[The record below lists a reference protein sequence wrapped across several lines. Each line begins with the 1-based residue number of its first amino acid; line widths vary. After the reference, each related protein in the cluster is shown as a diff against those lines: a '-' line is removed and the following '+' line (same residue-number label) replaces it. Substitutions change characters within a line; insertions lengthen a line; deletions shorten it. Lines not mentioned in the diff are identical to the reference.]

1 LPLMAEQRQQT
12 GFLPPRPIPKPA
24 QLIRHPGILEAAKH
38 LGPSQVLI
46 WGNQPSASQQRLQP
60 NRLDGAS
67 QAKPF
72 PSQALPKPI
81 LPGSHT
87 HRQQPL
93 SPWPIDPRGQSCHE
107 IRFQG
112 EYSVLEGRNP
122 GANRQ
127 GLPPQCLKLLPAFV
141 AANLSQVGLPAGIWG
156 AGNRQAWHKKEWN
169 QRSTGSNEGPL

>member
-1 LPLMAEQRQQT
+1 MAEQRQQA
-12 GFLPPRPIPKPA
+12 GFLPPRPSPKPA

-38 LGPSQVLI
+38 LGPSQVLV

-60 NRLDGAS
+60 KRMDRAS
-67 QAKPF
+67 QAKQF

-93 SPWPIDPRGQSCHE
+93 SPWAIDPGGQRCHE
-107 IRFQG
+107 IRIQWQRSALQG
-112 EYSVLEGRNP
+112 PKP
-122 GANRQ
+122 GDNRR

-141 AANLSQVGLPAGIWG
+141 AANVSQIGLPAGIWG
-156 AGNRQAWHKKEWN
+156 AGDRQAWHEKI
-169 QRSTGSNEGPL
+169 